1 MGNWCYNEI
10 YIVGGTEEQRKN
22 LVEKIKYFKEN
33 SPFKNVSAGWIGK
46 LSVACGVPVEEVID
60 EKSKYRASAFIQDV
74 AMKED
79 YIFLTVESA
88 WYPIDEYLKNLFNAG
103 LPSLEGMKYIYYA
116 EEWGNDIWETNDVDG
131 KFFTESYYF
140 DDFEEILRSDS
151 FYTEEDL
158 LEFIN
163 SEEVQ
168 TTYMIEKNFHS
179 YEEIKNY
186 VVDNH
191 CDFTVRK
198 LELVEEFKS
207 QGERSGGA
215 TRLLTFAYQMY

>member
-1 MGNWCYNEI
+1 MSNWCYNEI
-10 YIVGGTEEQRKN
+10 HIVGGTEEQRKN

-74 AMKED
+74 AMRED
-79 YIFLTVESA
+79 YIYLTVESA

-103 LPSLEGMKYIYYA
+103 LPSLEAMRYIYYA
-116 EEWGNDIWETNDVDG
+116 EDFGNGIWETNDVN
-131 KFFTESYYF
+131 KEFFTAQYYF
-140 DDFEEILRSDS
+140 DDFEYLLQSDS
-151 FYTEEDL
+151 FDTEEEL

-168 TTYMIEKNFHS
+168 TTYMIKKNFHS
-179 YEEIKNY
+179 YEEIKDY
-186 VVDNH
+186 ALDNN
-191 CDFTVRK
+191 CDFIVRK
-198 LELVEEFKS
+198 MELNIPE
-207 QGERSGGA
+207 
-215 TRLLTFAYQMY
+215 

>member
-1 MGNWCYNEI
+1 MSNWCYNEI

-33 SPFKNVSAGWIGK
+33 LPFKNVSAGWIGK

-103 LPSLEGMKYIYYA
+103 LPSLEGMRYIYYA
-116 EEWGNDIWETNDVDG
+116 EEFGNGIWVTNDVN
-131 KFFTESYYF
+131 KEFFTAQYYF
-140 DDFEEILRSDS
+140 DDFECLLKSES
-151 FYTEEDL
+151 FDTEEEL

-168 TTYMIEKNFHS
+168 TTYMIKKNFHS
-179 YEEIKNY
+179 YEEIEDYALN
-186 VVDNH
+186 NN
-191 CDFTVRK
+191 CNFTVRK
-198 LELVEEFKS
+198 MELDISE
-207 QGERSGGA
+207 
-215 TRLLTFAYQMY
+215 